1 MAPLVPFCAWGGAH
15 TSCRANT
22 SYGSPLGFVAAV
34 RVLRV
39 HVAHTCTPGL
49 AHDSGGVAMG
59 GCVHICLD
67 SLLPRKTPKH
77 RFASRYIARLCLTER
92 HSVVPTGEGDLP
104 GVPSVPLT
112 ATAAFNAAGASSTG
126 CATAWAKA
134 TAVASARVCRPP
146 ALAASTRQEQ
156 PAGGGGNSTG
166 PGTLGSVVALR
177 PSRPKLCLPK
187 VRSMPCSVSTQLCV
201 PPQHTAVALAARGS
215 STGLNRSFQMSPSP
229 RRPCSPRPQM

>member
-1 MAPLVPFCAWGGAH
+1 MAPLVPFCAWGRAH

-49 AHDSGGVAMG
+49 ARFWRWCHGRVCAHLS
-59 GCVHICLD
+59 
-67 SLLPRKTPKH
+67 RKTPKH
-77 RFASRYIARLCLTER
+77 RFASRYIARLSLTER

-104 GVPSVPLT
+104 GVPSVTLT